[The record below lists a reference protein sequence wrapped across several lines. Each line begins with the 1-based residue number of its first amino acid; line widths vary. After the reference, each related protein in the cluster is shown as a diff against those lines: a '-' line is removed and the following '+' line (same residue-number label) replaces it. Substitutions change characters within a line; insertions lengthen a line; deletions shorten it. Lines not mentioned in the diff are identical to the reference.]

1 MRILITDDEAPARE
15 RLRRLLA
22 DVAWVEVVGEAASGE
37 EALARTRDL
46 EPDIVLMDVRM
57 PGMDGLEA
65 AQRIASLPEPPAVIF
80 VTAHEEHALA
90 AFDSNAA
97 GYLLKPVRAD
107 KLVAAIERA
116 QRLTRA
122 QAAGAAAAVAVA
134 RRQITVR
141 LRDQLR
147 LIPVEDVLSFVAD
160 QKYVTVR
167 HLQGEDLLDES
178 LKALE
183 DEFAAEFVRIHRNAL
198 VAIRHLEALERGQ
211 DGQYTAVLRHGGG
224 RLPVSRRLA
233 GEVLRRLRTA
243 A

>member
-1 MRILITDDEAPARE
+1 MRILITADEAPARE

-22 DVAWVEVVGEAASGE
+22 DVAWVEVVGEAASGK

-80 VTAHEEHALA
+80 VTAHEEHELA

-97 GYLLKPVRAD
+97 GYLLKPVRAE

-116 QRLTRA
+116 QRFTRA
-122 QAAGAAAAVAVA
+122 QAAGAAAPVA

>member
-1 MRILITDDEAPARE
+1 MRILVTDDEAPARE

-22 DVAWVEVVGEAASGE
+22 DVPWVEVVGEAASGD
-37 EALARTRDL
+37 EALACTRDL

-65 AQRIASLPEPPAVIF
+65 ARRIASLPAPPAVIF

-90 AFDSNAA
+90 AFESNAA

-116 QRLTRA
+116 RRLTRA
-122 QAAGAAAAVAVA
+122 QVAGAAAPAA

-167 HLQGEDLLDES
+167 HRHGEDLLDES

-243 A
+243 G